1 MYKPILDENFKDIM
15 QLRDGKFYIDSDN
28 KVVQKRLLMAV
39 NDNVHKNLE
48 GFSVKLFDQDQ
59 RFNKEEFSSR
69 EKELLVDK
77 LIQNDLK
84 KQEEMIFDAT
94 DRILL
99 AHRNLK
105 LCLFLTSGPFFAVLF
120 LFKYTIKFGVLYF
133 LYNKKKEKENATN
146 ITTGE

>member
-1 MYKPILDENFKDIM
+1 MT
-15 QLRDGKFYIDSDN
+15 
-28 KVVQKRLLMAV
+28 V

-59 RFNKEEFSSR
+59 RFNKEEFSSK

-77 LIQNDLK
+77 FIENDLM

-105 LCLFLTSGPFFAVLF
+105 LLLFLTSGPFFAVLF
-120 LFKYTIKFGVLYF
+120 LFKYISSNQLW
-133 LYNKKKEKENATN
+133 LSNKLTDNEEYRQNTYIFSLFCPN
-146 ITTGE
+146 LFIFQII